1 MCEETANYLWAEQ
14 DVLGRGATSQVYKAY
29 NKTTGELVAAKVY
42 PVSSDNR
49 SQYGRN
55 ANQPQQKDFRRILD
69 REMDILKATNH
80 ENIVRYIGVEPVKP
94 SETTSTGARE
104 ALFIE
109 YCNGGSLH
117 NVLELPENRYGLV
130 DDDFMLV
137 FRHLINALRYLHDK
151 NTIHRDIKPDNIM
164 LSININGER
173 TYKLADLGVARLINE
188 GEKAFTS
195 IVGTEEY
202 IHPVLY
208 QAALPDR
215 DTNILPTTLQTRVN
229 FPFEVDLWSLGVTLF
244 QCATGELPFQPFAGT
259 RKDRAVMR
267 HILDSKPTGVISGVE
282 KKPGGEIQ
290 WSKTLPDSCRL
301 SASLKSRLELLL
313 QRLLESQ
320 LNKLMKFQEF
330 FNETDRLL
338 NLMPI
343 HYLNLKR
350 FKLSCGYFEPTQS
363 IMKLY
368 DELLQQNGDQNNVD
382 YYCLFQNVPYPI
394 SKAKPISI
402 KLFCEQLPIPTSRE
416 TPLVF
421 YTFSPLKDSDSYSPQ
436 LHVPEV
442 KSVRQHN
449 DVAAACDWAKDIVGL
464 FFYVKNQ
471 LIEYQHIL
479 QTAQCSTTIMQQHL
493 RSKLLEF
500 LCLIRSDLIVFR
512 SVEELKHILDQIDS
526 STSGQTTPT
535 TSTSMNTN
543 NDNGSLGRMQ
553 QSGEAPAI
561 GFSHLINNLS
571 SNDNPL
577 SPGTTRRSSSASS
590 MQLVQ
595 QSARTYLRL
604 YSQPYEQLKQCEE
617 NILQMI
623 QLEFGGQLTTIGDQQ
638 PFVNTLWS
646 SDKTKAY
653 SSWFYRIDKHLKDLN
668 DVYESFRQDR
678 LLSTYNRLQI
688 DSHFLRR
695 NKFNELRDKYI
706 HFATEECYPN
716 LVQIFNDYNEWI
728 KQRSNMIHNF
738 EEIQQTYEKQCENI
752 KNYVDMIDHLRT
764 VVHKNIRQL
773 GNVSTSQPTNEQLQM
788 STSVPMQVEQ
798 LQLTERR
805 ENNQQPQLLNCEED
819 NPDAASK
826 TFMNK
831 IRGTTKRT
839 IQHAEE
845 SLTKLDDV
853 IKQLRTN
860 MQKK

>member
-1 MCEETANYLWAEQ
+1 MCDETTNYLWAEQ

-49 SQYGRN
+49 LQAGRN
-55 ANQPQQKDFRRILD
+55 PNQAQQRDFRRILE

-80 ENIVRYIGVEPVKP
+80 ENIVRYIGVESVKP
-94 SETTSTGARE
+94 SDSPPTGARE

-117 NVLELPENRYGLV
+117 NVLESSENRYGLL
-130 DDDFMLV
+130 DDEFMLV
-137 FRHLINALRYLHDK
+137 FKHLINALRYLRDK

-188 GEKAFTS
+188 GENAFTS

-202 IHPVLY
+202 IHPALY
-208 QAALPDR
+208 HAALPDKE
-215 DTNILPTTLQTRVN
+215 TNILPTTLQTRVN
-229 FPFEVDLWSLGVTLF
+229 FPFEVDLWSLGVTLY
-244 QCATGELPFQPFAGT
+244 QCATGELPFQPFHGT

-267 HILDSKPTGVISGVE
+267 RILDSKPSGVISGVE
-282 KKPGGEIQ
+282 KTPGGEIQ

-301 SASLKSRLELLL
+301 SSSLKYRLELLL
-313 QRLLESQ
+313 QRLLES
-320 LNKLMKFQEF
+320 KFGSLMKFQEF

-368 DELLQQNGDQNNVD
+368 DELLQQNGDENNVD
-382 YYCLFQNVPYPI
+382 YYCLFQNVPFPI
-394 SKAKPISI
+394 SKTKPISI

-421 YTFSPLKDSDSYSPQ
+421 YTFSPLKDGDLYSPK

-442 KSVRQHN
+442 KQIRQTN

-493 RSKLLEF
+493 KSKLLEF
-500 LCLIRSDLIVFR
+500 LCSVRSDLVVFR

-535 TSTSMNTN
+535 SSSSMSLN
-543 NDNGSLGRMQ
+543 NGSGSLGRTQ
-553 QSGEAPAI
+553 TSGEAPSI
-561 GFSHLINNLS
+561 GFSHLINDVS
-571 SNDNPL
+571 SNENSL
-577 SPGTTRRSSSASS
+577 SPGTTRRPLSASS

-595 QSARTYLRL
+595 QSTRTYLRL
-604 YSQPYEQLKQCEE
+604 YSQPYEQLRQCEE
-617 NILQMI
+617 NILKMI
-623 QLEFGGQLTTIGDQQ
+623 QLEYDGQLTMIDDQQ

-653 SSWFYRIDKHLKDLN
+653 SSWFYRIEKRLRDLN
-668 DVYESFRQDR
+668 DVHESFRQDR

-695 NKFNELRDKYI
+695 TKFNELRDRYI

-716 LVQIFNDYNEWI
+716 LVQIFQDYNEWI
-728 KQRSNMIHNF
+728 KERSNMIRKF
-738 EEIQQTYEKQCENI
+738 EEIQQTYEKQRENI

-773 GNVSTSQPTNEQLQM
+773 GNASAFPSINEQM
-788 STSVPMQVEQ
+788 STSSSVPTQIEQ
-798 LQLTERR
+798 LHLTEVMR
-805 ENNQQPQLLNCEED
+805 NNQQPQPSNSEED
-819 NPDAASK
+819 NPEGSSK
-826 TFMNK
+826 SFMKK
-831 IRGTTKRT
+831 IRGTTRQT
-839 IQHAEE
+839 IEHAEE
-845 SLTKLDDV
+845 SLNKLDDV